1 MVKSGRWL
9 MFDSGLTPVG
19 SSPKTLFLNHTQTQL
34 SIMAKSK
41 SFFGLR
47 RGSTKAF
54 TFQVL
59 NGQQVT
65 KDRVSDVKNP
75 RTQSQMV
82 QRMVMATTSAA
93 YAAMRQIADHSFEG
107 VSYGQMSMAK
117 FSSINNKLLRD
128 NLSAV
133 TSKHAYNK
141 YQDRGLVPGCYQLS
155 AGSLPT
161 PSFAF
166 TASSGENSITIAVNG
181 VTAAGAAPTA
191 NELASFFGLSLG
203 EMATICMIYANAA
216 ADGYNF
222 SFVRIRF
229 DAAGTTVLTTS
240 NFSEYFTVESDLGD
254 AVLTVAAQG
263 ISLAYNADIT
273 DAAAI
278 QRCCIYSRK
287 SNNSWL
293 RSTAVFNAPGGMVFA
308 PTAEAA
314 LATYPVG
321 TDYILN
327 GGQV

>member
-1 MVKSGRWL
+1 
-9 MFDSGLTPVG
+9 
-19 SSPKTLFLNHTQTQL
+19 
-34 SIMAKSK
+34 MAKSK

-47 RGSTKAF
+47 RGSTKSM

-75 RTQSQMV
+75 RTQAQMV

-107 VSYGQMSMAK
+107 VSYGQMSMAM

-133 TSKHAYNK
+133 TSKHGYNK
-141 YQDRGLVPGCYQLS
+141 YQDRGLVAGCYQIS
-155 AGSLPT
+155 RGSLPA
-161 PSFAF
+161 PSFQF

-191 NELASFFGLSLG
+191 NELASFLGLSLG
-203 EMATICMIYANAA
+203 EMATICMIYGNAA

-229 DAAGTTVLTTS
+229 DASGDVVLTTA
-240 NFSEYFTVESDLGD
+240 NFADYFTVESDLGD
-254 AVLTVAAQG
+254 ATLTVAAQG
-263 ISLAYNADIT
+263 FTLAYNADIADT
-273 DAAAI
+273 SAI
-278 QRCCIYSRK
+278 QRACIYSRK

-293 RSTAVFNAPGGMVFA
+293 RSTAVFNAPAGIVFA
-308 PTAEAA
+308 PTAQDA